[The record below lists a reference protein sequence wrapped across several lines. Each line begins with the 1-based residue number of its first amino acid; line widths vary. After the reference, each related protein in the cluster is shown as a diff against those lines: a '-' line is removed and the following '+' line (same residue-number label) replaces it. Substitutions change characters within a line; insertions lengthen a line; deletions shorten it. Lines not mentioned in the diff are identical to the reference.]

1 MLRKL
6 RKSRRG
12 ISEVLAVVIIL
23 GLVLGASA
31 LVGIVLLNVD
41 DIAFPGSVQATEPK
55 TVQLSAEIIDM
66 EDTDLDGFYD
76 TVTLNLTLYVG
87 SPSIYIHDID
97 MVLPTGQTLDE
108 VAPWVTFSNQFWNEG
123 YNGYAMTPSTN
134 ESDIASFITKT
145 SDMDQDESELVVG
158 SSIYI
163 VINYFYVQS
172 IGSRESLIT
181 DFYQSPLILIT

>member
-134 ESDIASFITKT
+134 ESDIASFITET
-145 SDMDQDESELVVG
+145 SDLDQDESELVVG
-158 SSIYI
+158 SSIYF

>member
-145 SDMDQDESELVVG
+145 SDLDQDESELVVG
-158 SSIYI
+158 SSIYF

>member
-108 VAPWVTFSNQFWNEG
+108 VAPWITFSNQFWNEG

-134 ESDIASFITKT
+134 ESDIASFITET
-145 SDMDQDESELVVG
+145 SDLDQDESELVVG
-158 SSIYI
+158 SSIYF